1 MMVSAQRSPRQRDR
15 LPKGGRIDRAKPLT
29 FRFNGRVCGGYAGDS
44 LASAL
49 LANGIRL
56 VGRSLKY
63 RRPRG
68 ILGCGAEEPNAIVQV
83 GSGAEATPNLRA
95 TEVELRDGLAASTV
109 RGWPSL
115 GFDLGAVADFC
126 GPLLAAGFY
135 YKTFMRPR
143 ALWKGYERLLRKAA
157 GLGVAPPLPDPD
169 CYAQRNAHCDVL
181 VVGAGP
187 AGLMAALAAARAGAR
202 VMLADAQW
210 ELGGSLLFDAR
221 RLNGAPA
228 ADWLSRTL
236 AELAS
241 HPEALLLPRTT
252 VFGYYDQN
260 FLAMLERCG
269 NGSKGRSGDAG
280 AGGAAEGEARRA
292 RDDGSEQGG
301 EIRQRLWR
309 VRAKRV
315 VLAQGACE
323 RPLALANNDRPGLML
338 ASAVSQYIRRYAV
351 LPGRRGLVFTNND
364 SGYRAA
370 LDLAEAGAEVV
381 LADSRLGGA
390 GCMAEAAR
398 RAGIE
403 LLLGYGAINL
413 LGRRRIRA
421 VQIAPLSQD
430 GKRLAGASTSLAC
443 DLVALSGGWN
453 PSVHLHCQAGGK
465 LRWREDLACF
475 VPGQPA
481 QNCLS
486 AGAANGAFSLAAC
499 LEEGWRA
506 GLRSAELCGF
516 RSAASVALQAAAP
529 GAQARSKTD
538 AASGQ
543 RAPRGEREAQ
553 RASGSAAVQGAQAA
567 LGLALEAVN
576 PLQSLWRVPEARAS
590 AGSPKQFLDYQN
602 DTTVADVRLAV
613 REGYRSLEHVKR
625 YAALGFGTDQ
635 GKLGNVNGIGV
646 LAECLNRP
654 IAEIGV
660 TAYRPPYTPI
670 RFGAGAG
677 MEVGQLYDPV
687 RKTPLHEWHEA
698 AGAVFEPVGQ
708 WLRPRYF
715 PKAGEDMAAAVD
727 RECLAARRAL
737 ALMDASTLGK
747 IEVQG
752 PDAAAFLDRI
762 YTQRVAAMKIGR
774 CAYGLMLGEDG
785 MLMDDGVVARLDAER
800 FYLTTTT
807 GGAATVLDWLER
819 WLQTEW
825 PDLRV
830 RLTSVTER
838 WGVLAL
844 AGPNARRLLQG
855 LDGDIDFRQSAFPF
869 MSHRAGALAGLPVRV
884 FRVSFSGELA
894 YEINVQ
900 SDYAPALWQRLMKV
914 GEPHGIAP
922 FGTEAMHVLRA
933 EKGFVIVGQ
942 DTDGSVTPLDLG
954 MKRLLADDKDFLG
967 KRSLARPDCRRGD
980 RQQWVGLLSADGA
993 TVLPE
998 GTQLIER
1005 PWDGRT
1011 KPPIAALGH
1020 VTSSYW
1026 SPCLGH
1032 PIALGLVRSGRSRQ
1046 GATLSA
1052 ALGDGRH
1059 VEVRVA
1065 APIFYD
1071 PQGERQRA

>member
-1 MMVSAQRSPRQRDR
+1 MALMRRSPRQPQR
-15 LPKGGRIDRAKPLT
+15 LPEGGRIDRSKPLR

-56 VGRSLKY
+56 AGRSFKY

-83 GSGAEATPNLRA
+83 GSGAFATPNLRA

-115 GFDLGAVADFC
+115 GFDLGAALDFC
-126 GPLLAAGFY
+126 GPVLAAGFY

-143 ALWKGYERLLRKAA
+143 ALWKLYEHLLRKAA

-169 CYAQRNAHCDVL
+169 CYAQRNAYCDVL
-181 VVGAGP
+181 VVGGGP
-187 AGLMAALAAARAGAR
+187 AGLMAALASARAGAR
-202 VMLADAQW
+202 VMLADEQW
-210 ELGGSLLFDAR
+210 ELGGSLLFSAQCLD
-221 RLNGAPA
+221 GAPA
-228 ADWLSRTL
+228 ADWLRRTL

-241 HPEALLLPRTT
+241 HPEVALLPRTT
-252 VFGYYDQN
+252 ALGYYDQN
-260 FLAMLERCG
+260 FLTLLERCG
-269 NGSKGRSGDAG
+269 NDSDARPPG
-280 AGGAAEGEARRA
+280 EGEGGASVAAGEGAARQA
-292 RDDGSEQGG
+292 GDGAAAQGA

-309 VRAKRV
+309 VRAKQV

-323 RPLALANNDRPGLML
+323 RPLAFANNDRPGVML
-338 ASAVSQYIRRYAV
+338 ASAVCQYIRRYAV
-351 LPGRRGLVFTNND
+351 LPGRRALVFTNND

-370 LDLAEAGAEVV
+370 LDLAEAGAHVV
-381 LADSRLGGA
+381 VADCRPQGA
-390 GCMAEAAR
+390 GAIAEAAH

-403 LLLGYGAINL
+403 LLPGHGVVNL
-413 LGRRRIRA
+413 LGRRRVRA
-421 VQIAPLSQD
+421 AQVAPLSPD
-430 GKRLAGASTSLAC
+430 SKRLAGAPTSLAC

-453 PSVHLHCQAGGK
+453 PAVHLHSQAGGK

-475 VPGQPA
+475 VPGPPT

-486 AGAANGAFSLAAC
+486 AGAANGAFALAAC
-499 LEEGWRA
+499 LQEGWQA

-516 RSAASVALQAAAP
+516 PTAAAGAP
-529 GAQARSKTD
+529 GAAT
-538 AASGQ
+538 
-543 RAPRGEREAQ
+543 EETH
-553 RASGSAAVQGAQAA
+553 
-567 LGLALEAVN
+567 
-576 PLQSLWRVPEARAS
+576 PLQPLWRVPM
-590 AGSPKQFLDYQN
+590 AGAPERGPKQFLDYQN
-602 DTTVADVRLAV
+602 DVTVADVWLAA
-613 REGYRSLEHVKR
+613 REGYRSVEHLKR

-660 TAYRPPYTPI
+660 TTYRPPYTPV
-670 RFGAGAG
+670 RFGACAG
-677 MEVGQLYDPV
+677 MDVGPLYDPV
-687 RKTPLHEWHEA
+687 RKTPLHAWHEA

-708 WLRPRYF
+708 WLRPLYF
-715 PKAGEDMAAAVD
+715 PKAGEEMAAAVR
-727 RECLAARRAL
+727 RECLAARNGL
-737 ALMDASTLGK
+737 ALLDASTLGK

-785 MLMDDGVVARLDAER
+785 MLMDDGVVARLGEEH

-807 GGAATVLDWLER
+807 GGAATVLDWMER

-825 PDLRV
+825 PHLRV
-830 RLTSVTER
+830 YLSSVTDR
-838 WGVLAL
+838 WATLAL

-855 LDGDIDFRQSAFPF
+855 LDGDIDLRRDAFPF
-869 MSHRAGALAGLPVRV
+869 LSLRTGTLAGLPARV

-894 YEINVQ
+894 FEINVQ
-900 SDYAPALWQRLMKV
+900 SDHAPALWELLMEA
-914 GEPHGIAP
+914 GDPFGIVP
-922 FGTEAMHVLRA
+922 YGTEAMHVLRA

-954 MKRLLADDKDFLG
+954 MGWLLADDKDFLG
-967 KRSLARPDCRRGD
+967 KRSLARPDCRREG
-980 RQQWVGLLSADGA
+980 RAHWAGLLSEDGS

-998 GTQLIER
+998 GTQLTER
-1005 PWDGRT
+1005 PLAGVAKR
-1011 KPPIAALGH
+1011 PIPSLGH

-1032 PIALGLVRSGRSRQ
+1032 PIALGLVRNGRARQ
-1046 GATLSA
+1046 GETLNA
-1052 ALGDGRH
+1052 ALRDGRN
-1059 VEVRVA
+1059 VKVKIA
-1065 APIFYD
+1065 APVFYD
-1071 PQGERQRA
+1071 PKGKRQRA

>member
-1 MMVSAQRSPRQRDR
+1 MTGPAQRSPRQRDR
-15 LPKGGRIDRAKPLT
+15 LPEGGRIDRAKPLT

-56 VGRSLKY
+56 VGRSFKY

-68 ILGCGAEEPNAIVQV
+68 ILSCGAEEPNAIVQV
-83 GSGAEATPNLRA
+83 GSGARATPNLQA

-115 GFDLGAVADFC
+115 GLDLGATADFC

-157 GLGVAPPLPDPD
+157 GSGIAPPLPDPD
-169 CYAQRNAHCDVL
+169 CYAQRNVHCDVL

-202 VMLADAQW
+202 VLLADAQW

-228 ADWLSRTL
+228 ADWLRQTL

-241 HPEALLLPRTT
+241 HPEVSLLPRTT

-269 NGSKGRSGDAG
+269 NGSEARSRDAG
-280 AGGAAEGEARRA
+280 AGAAAGGPARLA
-292 RDDGSEQGG
+292 GDGGSDQGG

-323 RPLALANNDRPGLML
+323 RPLAFANNDRPGLML
-338 ASAVSQYIRRYAV
+338 ASAVCQYIRRYAV
-351 LPGRRGLVFTNND
+351 LPGRRALVFTNND

-370 LDLAEAGAEVV
+370 LDLAQAGAEVV
-381 LADSRLGGA
+381 LADSRPKGA
-390 GCMAEAAR
+390 GAIAEAAR
-398 RAGIE
+398 QAGIE
-403 LLLGYGAINL
+403 LLLGYGVINL

-421 VQIAPLSQD
+421 AQIAPLSQD
-430 GKRLAGASTSLAC
+430 GKRLTGASTSLAC

-453 PSVHLHCQAGGK
+453 PAVHLHSQAGGK

-475 VPGQPA
+475 VPGQPT

-486 AGAANGAFSLAAC
+486 AGAANGAFLLAAC
-499 LEEGWRA
+499 LEEGWQA
-506 GLRSAELCGF
+506 GLRSAERCGF
-516 RSAASVALQAAAP
+516 RSAAAVALRAA
-529 GAQARSKTD
+529 GAQARSKTE
-538 AASGQ
+538 ASSGQ
-543 RAPRGEREAQ
+543 RAPRGAREAEQ
-553 RASGSAAVQGAQAA
+553 ARGNAAVQGAQAA

-576 PLQSLWRVPEARAS
+576 PLQPLWRIPTARAS
-590 AGSPKQFLDYQN
+590 TRGAKEFLDYQN
-602 DTTVADVRLAV
+602 DTTVADVWLAA

-646 LAECLNRP
+646 LAECLHRP

-660 TAYRPPYTPI
+660 TTYRPPYTPV

-677 MEVGQLYDPV
+677 MEVGPLYDPV
-687 RKTPLHEWHEA
+687 RKTPMHEWHEA

-752 PDAAAFLDRI
+752 PDAAVFLERI
-762 YTQRVAAMKIGR
+762 YTHRVAAMKIGR
-774 CAYGLMLGEDG
+774 CAYGLMLGDDG
-785 MLMDDGVVARLDAER
+785 MLMDDGVAARLGADR

-807 GGAATVLDWLER
+807 GGAARVLDWLER

-825 PDLRV
+825 PNLRV
-830 RLTSVTER
+830 CLTSVTER
-838 WGVLAL
+838 WGTLAL
-844 AGPNARRLLQG
+844 AGPDARRLLQG
-855 LDGDIDFRQSAFPF
+855 LDGDIDFHPSAFPF
-869 MSHRAGALAGLPVRV
+869 MSLRTGSLAGLPVRV

-900 SDYAPALWQRLMKV
+900 SDYAPALWQRLMEA
-914 GEPHGIAP
+914 GAPLGIAP
-922 FGTEAMHVLRA
+922 YGTEAMHVLRA

-954 MKRLLADDKDFLG
+954 MNRLLADDKDFLG

-980 RQQWVGLLSADGA
+980 RPQWVGLLSADGT

-998 GTQLIER
+998 GTQLTER
-1005 PWDGRT
+1005 PWDGRA

-1032 PIALGLVRSGRSRQ
+1032 PIALGLVRAGRSRQ
-1046 GATLSA
+1046 GETLNA
-1052 ALGDGRH
+1052 ALRDGRH
-1059 VEVRVA
+1059 VKVRVA
-1065 APIFYD
+1065 APTFYD
-1071 PQGERQRA
+1071 PQGKRQRA